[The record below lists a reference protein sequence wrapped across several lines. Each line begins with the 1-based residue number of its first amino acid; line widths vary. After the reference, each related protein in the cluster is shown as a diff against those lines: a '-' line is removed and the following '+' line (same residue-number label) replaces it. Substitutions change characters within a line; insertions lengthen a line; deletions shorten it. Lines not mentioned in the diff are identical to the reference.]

1 MEGTCRPLIEVLA
14 EVPDSRRR
22 RGRRHP
28 LVAILALAC
37 TAMLC
42 GFRSYST
49 IVEWARTY
57 GPELM
62 GALGFTRATG
72 PSVGTLHTVPRQLDR
87 EALERKLGA
96 WAEGVL
102 AATPG
107 APGVAEGLAL
117 DGKTLGGSRKQ
128 GAPGA
133 HLLAA
138 VGQRLGLSLAQR
150 AVPDETNEL
159 GVVRA
164 VLRDL
169 VLSGRVVTA
178 DALHTQREVAG
189 AILAGGGDYV
199 LPVKETQPQLLAQ
212 IADVFAHPALFG
224 AGFVSAE
231 TTDSGHGRVGRRR
244 LTASPPPPGFTD
256 WPGLRQVYRIE
267 RTVVRKRTG
276 ARRAEVGY
284 GITSLP
290 PESADAAGLLA
301 YTRWHWH
308 IENRSHWVRDVTF
321 DEDRSPVRAGSIPQV
336 MAALRNTVIGLLRSA
351 GERNIAAAL
360 RRLAGQ
366 PTAAMAL
373 IGIHVEN

>member
-1 MEGTCRPLIEVLA
+1 LIEVLA
-14 EVPDSRRR
+14 EVPDFRRR
-22 RGRRHP
+22 RGQRHP
-28 LVAILALAC
+28 LTAILALAC

-49 IVEWARTY
+49 IVEWGRTY

-62 GALGFTRATG
+62 GALGFTRAGG
-72 PSVGTLHTVPRQLDR
+72 PSVGTLHTVLRHLDR
-87 EALERKLGA
+87 EALERTLGA

-102 AATPG
+102 AASPG
-107 APGVAEGLAL
+107 EPGLAEGIAL
-117 DGKTLGGSRKQ
+117 DGKTLRGSRKQ

-169 VLSGRVVTA
+169 VLAGRVVTA
-178 DALHTQREVAG
+178 DALHTQQAVAG

-199 LPVKETQPQLLAQ
+199 LPVKDNQPHLLAQ
-212 IADVFAHPALFG
+212 IQDVFAHPALFSDT
-224 AGFVSAE
+224 FTVAE
-231 TTDSGHGRVGRRR
+231 TTDVGHGRIERRR
-244 LTASPPPPGFTD
+244 LTASPAPPGVAE

-267 RTVVRKRTG
+267 RTATRKRTG
-276 ARRAEVGY
+276 GRRQEVGY
-284 GITSLP
+284 GISSLP
-290 PESADAAGLLA
+290 PERADAARLLG

-321 DEDRSPVRAGSIPQV
+321 QEDASRVRTAPIPQV
-336 MAALRNTVIGLLRSA
+336 LAALRNTVIGLRHAA
-351 GERNIAAAL
+351 GRTQIKAATLDLQANPWDAL
-360 RRLAGQ
+360 
-366 PTAAMAL
+366 AL
-373 IGIHVEN
+373 LGITPDN